1 MRTPS
6 LGERA
11 RFSPLL
17 RAPDA
22 VPFHRRR
29 SSIPFAAWL
38 TALLALAAC
47 QPGADPHADHG
58 PGDPGA
64 HPGEPPP
71 PEPWLHT
78 HFGPSHLLYLEHG
91 PWIAGQRV
99 RLAIHMTALDSGAA
113 LDHGGLLVELGP
125 ARFAVE
131 GPARPG
137 LFLPEGTL
145 PDAGAHRLRVFWEAA
160 GERQGFDL
168 GPVPVYADEAEA
180 RRERP
185 PAAAE
190 AGGLAFPLEQ
200 QWLIGLCSAAAGP
213 AELVERLRLPARLRL
228 PEGAEA
234 HLLAPA
240 AGRLVAEDGAPWP
253 VSGQQVAAGQR
264 LLSIEPE
271 LLPSDRS
278 QAAALELEIE
288 LQRLEA
294 ERRLADARL
303 AAEFAEREL
312 ARQSGLRSEGLSTE
326 PERLAAERDLG
337 RARQELALAEGAARA
352 LGGLVDPARR
362 ALPLRLPIEAPL
374 AGELLSRGLVPGQT
388 VLAGEPL
395 LEILGPGPL
404 WVEGLLPER
413 ELLRIS
419 APPPARVRLP
429 ALGGLELEIPAPEE
443 GYLAPQV
450 DPATR
455 CVVLRYGLPEEARL
469 LPGLLADL
477 ELELARREAP
487 VCVPSAALLRDQ
499 GLASVYV
506 QLSGERFERR
516 FVSLGL
522 DDGQRAEVLAG
533 LAPGERVVVAGA
545 YLLKLAASAPAE
557 MGDGHAH

>member
-1 MRTPS
+1 
-6 LGERA
+6 
-11 RFSPLL
+11 
-17 RAPDA
+17 
-22 VPFHRRR
+22 
-29 SSIPFAAWL
+29 
-38 TALLALAAC
+38 
-47 QPGADPHADHG
+47 
-58 PGDPGA
+58 
-64 HPGEPPP
+64 
-71 PEPWLHT
+71 
-78 HFGPSHLLYLEHG
+78 
-91 PWIAGQRV
+91 
-99 RLAIHMTALDSGAA
+99 
-113 LDHGGLLVELGP
+113 
-125 ARFAVE
+125 
-131 GPARPG
+131 
-137 LFLPEGTL
+137 
-145 PDAGAHRLRVFWEAA
+145 LRVFWEAA
-160 GERQGFDL
+160 GDRQGFDL

-234 HLLAPA
+234 LLLAPA

-253 VSGQQVAAGQR
+253 ISGQRVAAGQR

-271 LLPSDRS
+271 LLPSDLS

-362 ALPLRLPIEAPL
+362 ARPLRLPIEAPL

-429 ALGGLELEIPAPEE
+429 ALLGLELEIPAPEE
-443 GYLAPQV
+443 GYLAPEV

-455 CVVLRYGLPEEARL
+455 CVVLRYGLPAETRL
-469 LPGLLADL
+469 LPGL
-477 ELELARREAP
+477 
-487 VCVPSAALLRDQ
+487 
-499 GLASVYV
+499 
-506 QLSGERFERR
+506 
-516 FVSLGL
+516 
-522 DDGQRAEVLAG
+522 
-533 LAPGERVVVAGA
+533 
-545 YLLKLAASAPAE
+545 
-557 MGDGHAH
+557 